1 MYVVHQAF
9 IAIEFRIVYTVS
21 GLRGCDNNEQAAA
34 EAMVNMIEDLRSY
47 VLEKRGYYLLGM
59 LDEAGRLEAENTL
72 CEVHLP
78 KLRKYLE
85 NNITGDQWLLS
96 KVSSGS
102 KIGIAWLFCK
112 RCYLERRL
120 HTLSPVSHTSKD
132 GKIVV
137 SMILRIDQRLW
148 RIH

>member
-78 KLRKYLE
+78 KLCKYLE
-85 NNITGDQWLLS
+85 DNITGNQWLLS
-96 KVSSGS
+96 KVSSES
-102 KIGIAWLFCK
+102 KIGIAWLFGK
-112 RCYLERRL
+112 RCFFGEEVTYFITGVPYL
-120 HTLSPVSHTSKD
+120 
-132 GKIVV
+132 
-137 SMILRIDQRLW
+137 
-148 RIH
+148 